1 MSSARNFPDRAQHS
15 DLPTPAN
22 SNFRERG
29 DALRPSSGRVYWLRS
44 PAIVMRGWRP
54 RAIERTKQAWLWRHL
69 STIVGAVFARIRQ
82 WEERERSRQFLL
94 ALDDHGLRD
103 LGLSRL
109 DAWREAN
116 KPFWRK

>member
-1 MSSARNFPDRAQHS
+1 MSSASNSPDRAQHF

-22 SNFRERG
+22 SNFREPG

-54 RAIERTKQAWLWRHL
+54 RAIERTKQAWLWRDL
-69 STIVGAVFARIRQ
+69 SMIVGAVFARIRQ